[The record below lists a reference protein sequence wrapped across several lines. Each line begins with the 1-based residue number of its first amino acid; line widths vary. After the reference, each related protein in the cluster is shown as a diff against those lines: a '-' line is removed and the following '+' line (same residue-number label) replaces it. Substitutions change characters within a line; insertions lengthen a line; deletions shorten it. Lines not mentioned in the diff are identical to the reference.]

1 MRKRVEEGVQSHTEV
16 EFAPRLSGLRACL
29 HPGLLNKAAS
39 GALWVSD
46 SNFTLILLSPYTP
59 QKEMFGSRVS
69 EGGGEE
75 GPEENVWPSPQL
87 ELCPGLGKKEGHCTE
102 ASRLRV
108 ER

>member
-1 MRKRVEEGVQSHTEV
+1 
-16 EFAPRLSGLRACL
+16 
-29 HPGLLNKAAS
+29 
-39 GALWVSD
+39 
-46 SNFTLILLSPYTP
+46 
-59 QKEMFGSRVS
+59 MFGSRVS

-75 GPEENVWPSPQL
+75 GPEEKVWPSPQL